1 MAPTSSTL
9 VHAYQSMLDGDST
22 PTAPRIGRVAT
33 DQILVG
39 TVMTHSFNRL
49 ITDSAAAGLVVT
61 NTVNHATPAYKD
73 IPVVVA
79 GPLLII
85 EYRLLAYSSHVRNR
99 NALGAIAEQE
109 LGYSGI
115 LRQKLD
121 PVGRY
126 SGSDRRAF
134 LTSEILP
141 AYGLEDATGSEID
154 RLLAGNFTGNLAS
167 IMNSRTG

>member
-1 MAPTSSTL
+1 LT
-9 VHAYQSMLDGDST
+9 
-22 PTAPRIGRVAT
+22 
-33 DQILVG
+33 
-39 TVMTHSFNRL
+39 
-49 ITDSAAAGLVVT
+49 GLVVT

-121 PVGRY
+121 VLFGGGCCHFRPRRT
-126 SGSDRRAF
+126 SGSCSIARIASCF
-134 LTSEILP
+134 TLQGQ
-141 AYGLEDATGSEID
+141 GLLHDD
-154 RLLAGNFTGNLAS
+154 
-167 IMNSRTG
+167 